1 MTRRWALLKLRAP
14 AGLGLLAMVA
24 SCLPQAEVPQRL
36 NARPIATVTMINK
49 LALDLPADIAAKLPA
64 LVDASSPV
72 SAISAAQPLLALST
86 TRSPDDAARAI
97 ECLTAAV
104 YYEARSQND
113 DGQRAVAQVVLN
125 RVRDRAFPDSV
136 CGVVYQGSTRR
147 TGCQFSF
154 TCDGSMA
161 FRRDPASWAHARDIA
176 VAALSGQVYA
186 PVGSAT
192 FYHANYVL
200 PWWAS
205 SMDRIAT
212 VGAHIFYRWRGGL
225 EGALANSQN
234 YSGLEPSVT
243 GRTTPWPGSDG
254 GTALAAGYSG
264 YNAQEVDSGVVVH
277 RGGSTAPAPEA
288 AALSAPVPVAPLP
301 MGKHIRV
308 GGGPRPESG
317 VRVHRGVGL
326 AEVGD
331 MPADL
336 SPAD

>member
-1 MTRRWALLKLRAP
+1 
-14 AGLGLLAMVA
+14 MVA
-24 SCLPQAEVPQRL
+24 SCLPQTAVPQRG
-36 NARPIATVTMINK
+36 NARPMATVTMINR
-49 LALDLPADIAAKLPA
+49 LALDLPADVAAKLPA
-64 LVDASSPV
+64 LVDANSP
-72 SAISAAQPLLALST
+72 SAAIVAAQPLLALST

-104 YYEARSQND
+104 YYEARSQSD

-136 CGVVYQGSTRR
+136 CGVVYQGSMRR

-176 VAALSGQVYA
+176 VAALSGQVFA
-186 PVGSAT
+186 PIGSAT

-205 SMDRIAT
+205 SMDRVAT

-225 EGALANSQN
+225 EGALANSQA
-234 YSGLEPSVT
+234 YSGFEPSLT
-243 GRTTPWPGSDG
+243 GRTTPWPTGAGDVG
-254 GTALAAGYSG
+254 VGIAAGG
-264 YNAQEVDSGVVVH
+264 YDNREVVAGVVVH
-277 RGGSTAPAPEA
+277 RGASSGPAPVAA

-308 GGGPRPESG
+308 GGTVNPVSG
-317 VRVHRGVGL
+317 VRVHRGENVPIF
-326 AEVGD
+326 ADASADV
-331 MPADL
+331 PAKD
-336 SPAD
+336 

>member
-1 MTRRWALLKLRAP
+1 MTRRWALLRLRAP

-24 SCLPQAEVPQRL
+24 SCLPQTEVPLRQ
-36 NARPIATVTMINK
+36 NARPIATVTMMNK

-64 LVDASSPV
+64 LVDGNGPV
-72 SAISAAQPLLALST
+72 TAAITAAQPLLALST

-104 YYEARSQND
+104 YYEARSQSD

-161 FRRDPASWAHARDIA
+161 FRRDPASWSHARDIA
-176 VAALSGQVYA
+176 VGALSGQVFA

-192 FYHANYVL
+192 FYHADYVL

-205 SMDRIAT
+205 SMDRVAT
-212 VGAHIFYRWRGGL
+212 IGAHIFYRWRGGL

-234 YSGLEPSVT
+234 YSGFEPSVT
-243 GRTTPWPGSDG
+243 GRTNPWPDSDG
-254 GTALAAGYSG
+254 GVAVAGAGG
-264 YNAQEVDSGVVVH
+264 YDNREFVAGVVIH
-277 RGGSTAPAPEA
+277 RGGSGAPAPV
-288 AALSAPVPVAPLP
+288 AALSAPVPVAPMP

-308 GGGPRPESG
+308 GGTVNPASG
-317 VRVHRGVGL
+317 VRVHRGEGMPGVADAPAGTP
-326 AEVGD
+326 AGD
-331 MPADL
+331 
-336 SPAD
+336 

>member
-1 MTRRWALLKLRAP
+1 
-14 AGLGLLAMVA
+14 MVA
-24 SCLPQAEVPQRL
+24 SCLPQAGVPLQRS
-36 NARPIATVTMINK
+36 ARPIATVTMINR

-64 LVDASSPV
+64 LVDTAVPSA
-72 SAISAAQPLLALST
+72 AISAAQPLLALSA

-97 ECLTAAV
+97 ECMTAAV

-205 SMDRIAT
+205 SMDRIAA

-254 GTALAAGYSG
+254 GTALASG
-264 YNAQEVDSGVVVH
+264 YNAEVDSGVVVH
-277 RGGSTAPAPEA
+277 RGGATVPEA

-301 MGKHIRV
+301 MGKRIRV
-308 GGGPRPESG
+308 SSAMAAGN
-317 VRVHRGVGL
+317 VRVHRGEG
-326 AEVGD
+326 
-331 MPADL
+331 MPIFADA
-336 SPAD
+336 SPAADIPAAD

>member
-1 MTRRWALLKLRAP
+1 
-14 AGLGLLAMVA
+14 
-24 SCLPQAEVPQRL
+24 
-36 NARPIATVTMINK
+36 
-49 LALDLPADIAAKLPA
+49 
-64 LVDASSPV
+64 
-72 SAISAAQPLLALST
+72 LLALST

-161 FRRDPASWAHARDIA
+161 FRRDPASWSHARDIA
-176 VAALSGQVYA
+176 VSALSGQVYA

-225 EGALANSQN
+225 ERALANSQN

-254 GTALAAGYSG
+254 GTALAAGYAG
-264 YNAQEVDSGVVVH
+264 YAQEVDSGVVVH
-277 RGGSTAPAPEA
+277 RGGSTAPAAEA

-301 MGKHIRV
+301 MGKRIRV
-308 GGGPRPESG
+308 SSAMAAGN
-317 VRVHRGVGL
+317 VRVHRGEGIPIV
-326 AEVGD
+326 AD
-331 MPADL
+331 DPATDA
-336 SPAD
+336 SAAD

>member
-1 MTRRWALLKLRAP
+1 
-14 AGLGLLAMVA
+14 MVA
-24 SCLPQAEVPQRL
+24 SCLPQAGVPVQRT
-36 NARPIATVTMINK
+36 AKPIATVTMINR

-64 LVDASSPV
+64 LVDAAAP
-72 SAISAAQPLLALST
+72 SAVISAAQPLLALSA

-176 VAALSGQVYA
+176 VSALSGQVYA

-205 SMDRIAT
+205 SMDRVAA

-243 GRTTPWPGSDG
+243 GRAMPWPGSDS
-254 GTALAAGYSG
+254 GTALAAGYTG
-264 YNAQEVDSGVVVH
+264 FIAQEVDSGVVVH
-277 RGGSTAPAPEA
+277 RGGATAPAPEA
-288 AALSAPVPVAPLP
+288 AALSAPVPAAPLP
-301 MGKHIRV
+301 MGKRIRV
-308 GGGPRPESG
+308 SSALASAGN

-326 AEVGD
+326 ADAGD

-336 SPAD
+336 PSGD

>member
-1 MTRRWALLKLRAP
+1 MKRRWVLLKLRAP
-14 AGLGLLAMVA
+14 AGLGLLAMAA
-24 SCLPQAEVPQRL
+24 SCLPQAEGPQRL
-36 NARPIATVTMINK
+36 KARPIATVTMINR
-49 LALDLPADIAAKLPA
+49 LALDLPADVAARLPA
-64 LVDASSPV
+64 LVDASGPAT
-72 SAISAAQPLLALST
+72 AIAAAQPLLALSA

-97 ECLTAAV
+97 ECMTAAV
-104 YYEARSQND
+104 YYEARSQSD

-176 VAALSGQVYA
+176 VSALSGQVYA
-186 PVGSAT
+186 PIGSAT

-205 SMDRIAT
+205 SMDRVAA

-225 EGALANSQN
+225 EGALANSQT
-234 YSGLEPSVT
+234 YSGLEPSLT
-243 GRTTPWPGSDG
+243 GRTSPWPGSDG
-254 GTALAAGYSG
+254 GVAVAGAGG
-264 YNAQEVDSGVVVH
+264 YDTGEVVSGVVVH
-277 RGGSTAPAPEA
+277 RGGSTPPAPVA

-308 GGGPRPESG
+308 GGGPRSESG
-317 VRVHRGVGL
+317 VRVHRGEGL
-326 AEVGD
+326 ADVSD
-331 MPADL
+331 MPAVL
-336 SPAD
+336 PAAD

>member
-1 MTRRWALLKLRAP
+1 MNHRQSLLRTRVP
-14 AGLGLLAMVA
+14 AGLLLLAMVA
-24 SCLPQAEVPQRL
+24 SCLPQAEVAPRQA
-36 NARPIATVTMINK
+36 ARPIATVTMINR

-64 LVDASSPV
+64 LVDATV
-72 SAISAAQPLLALST
+72 SNAAINAAQPLLALST

-161 FRRDPASWAHARDIA
+161 FRRDPASWMHARDIA
-176 VAALSGQVYA
+176 VSALSGQVYA
-186 PVGSAT
+186 PIGSAT

-205 SMDRIAT
+205 SMQRVVA
-212 VGAHIFYRWRGGL
+212 VGTHIFYRWRGGL
-225 EGALANSQN
+225 EGALANSQR
-234 YSGLEPSVT
+234 YSGLEPSLT
-243 GRTTPWPGSDG
+243 GRTTAWPGSDG
-254 GTALAAGYSG
+254 GTAIAASFD
-264 YNAQEVDSGVVVH
+264 NREVVDGVVIH
-277 RGGSTAPAPEA
+277 RGGSSAPLPEA
-288 AALSAPVPVAPLP
+288 AALSAPVPVAPLA
-301 MGKHIRV
+301 MGKRIRV
-308 GGGPRPESG
+308 SSG
-317 VRVHRGVGL
+317 MVSTGSVRVHRGESIPID
-326 AEVGD
+326 AD
-331 MPADL
+331 APTADAPATD
-336 SPAD
+336 

>member
-1 MTRRWALLKLRAP
+1 VSRRWLLLRTRIP
-14 AGLGLLAMVA
+14 AGFGLLAMVA
-24 SCLPQAEVPQRL
+24 SCLPQAGAPVQR
-36 NARPIATVTMINK
+36 AQRPIATVTMINR

-64 LVDASSPV
+64 LVDAAVPGA
-72 SAISAAQPLLALST
+72 AISAAQPLLALSV

-104 YYEARSQND
+104 YYEARSQSD
-113 DGQRAVAQVVLN
+113 EGQRAVAQVVLN

-161 FRRDPASWAHARDIA
+161 FRRDPASWAHARDVA
-176 VAALSGQVYA
+176 VSALSGQVYA

-205 SMDRIAT
+205 SMDRVAT

-254 GTALAAGYSG
+254 GTALAAGYAG
-264 YNAQEVDSGVVVH
+264 YAQEVDSGVVVH

-301 MGKHIRV
+301 MGKRIRV
-308 GGGPRPESG
+308 SSAIASTGN
-317 VRVHRGVGL
+317 VRVHRGEG
-326 AEVGD
+326 
-331 MPADL
+331 MPIIADAVADA
-336 SPAD
+336 PAAD

>member
-1 MTRRWALLKLRAP
+1 MTSRWTLLRIRIPVGLALLAT
-14 AGLGLLAMVA
+14 VA
-24 SCLPQAEVPQRL
+24 SCLPQAEVAPRSS
-36 NARPIATVTMINK
+36 ARPIATVTMINR

-64 LVDASSPV
+64 LVDTGVTGAAV
-72 SAISAAQPLLALST
+72 SAARPLLALST

-104 YYEARSQND
+104 YYEARSQNE

-154 TCDGSMA
+154 TCDGSMT

-186 PVGSAT
+186 PIGSAT

-225 EGALANSQN
+225 EGALANSQT

-254 GTALAAGYSG
+254 GTALAAGYS
-264 YNAQEVDSGVVVH
+264 AQEVDSGVVVH
-277 RGGSTAPAPEA
+277 RGGSTVPAPEA

-301 MGKHIRV
+301 MGKRIRV
-308 GGGPRPESG
+308 SAMAGGN
-317 VRVHRGVGL
+317 VRVHRGEGVPIF
-326 AEVGD
+326 AD
-331 MPADL
+331 APATDA
-336 SPAD
+336 PAAD

>member
-1 MTRRWALLKLRAP
+1 
-14 AGLGLLAMVA
+14 MVA
-24 SCLPQAEVPQRL
+24 SCLPQAGAPLQSTQ
-36 NARPIATVTMINK
+36 RPIATVTMINR

-64 LVDASSPV
+64 LVDATV
-72 SAISAAQPLLALST
+72 SNAAISAAQPLLALST

-161 FRRDPASWAHARDIA
+161 FRRDPASWSHARDIA
-176 VAALSGQVYA
+176 VSALSGQVYA

-225 EGALANSQN
+225 ERALANSQN

-254 GTALAAGYSG
+254 GTALAAGYAG
-264 YNAQEVDSGVVVH
+264 YAQEVDSGVVVH
-277 RGGSTAPAPEA
+277 RGGSTAPAAEA

-301 MGKHIRV
+301 MGKRIRV
-308 GGGPRPESG
+308 SSAMAAGN
-317 VRVHRGVGL
+317 VRVHRGEGMPIL
-326 AEVGD
+326 AD
-331 MPADL
+331 APPAADA
-336 SPAD
+336 PAAD

>member
-1 MTRRWALLKLRAP
+1 MA
-14 AGLGLLAMVA
+14 A
-24 SCLPQAEVPQRL
+24 SCLPQAEAPKRSA
-36 NARPIATVTMINK
+36 ARPIATVTMINK

-64 LVDASSPV
+64 LVDAEAPIA
-72 SAISAAQPLLALST
+72 AIRAAQPLLALSA

-97 ECLTAAV
+97 DCLTAAV
-104 YYEARSQND
+104 YYEARSQSD

-161 FRRDPASWAHARDIA
+161 FRRDPTSWGHARDIA
-176 VAALSGQVYA
+176 VAALSGQVFA

-205 SMDRIAT
+205 SMDRVAT

-225 EGALANSQN
+225 EGALANSQS
-234 YSGLEPSVT
+234 YSGFEPSLT
-243 GRTTPWPGSDG
+243 GRTSPWPSGDGDG
-254 GTALAAGYSG
+254 GVAVAGASG
-264 YNAQEVDSGVVVH
+264 YDNREFVAGVVIH
-277 RGGSTAPAPEA
+277 RGGSAAPAPV

-308 GGGPRPESG
+308 GGMVSAGSG
-317 VRVHRGVGL
+317 VRVHRGEGVPSF
-326 AEVGD
+326 AD
-331 MPADL
+331 SSSDPAAD
-336 SPAD
+336 SPAAN

>member
-1 MTRRWALLKLRAP
+1 LRVP

-36 NARPIATVTMINK
+36 KARPIATVTMINK

-64 LVDASSPV
+64 LVDASSPIA
-72 SAISAAQPLLALST
+72 AISAAQPLLALST

-97 ECLTAAV
+97 DCLTAAV

-176 VAALSGQVYA
+176 VSALSGQVYA

-243 GRTTPWPGSDG
+243 SRTTPWPGGDG
-254 GTALAAGYSG
+254 GTALAATYAGF
-264 YNAQEVDSGVVVH
+264 NAQEVDSGVVVH
-277 RGGSTAPAPEA
+277 RGGATAPAPET

-301 MGKHIRV
+301 MSKRIRV
-308 GGGPRPESG
+308 SSALASMGN

-326 AEVGD
+326 ADAGD

-336 SPAD
+336 PSAD